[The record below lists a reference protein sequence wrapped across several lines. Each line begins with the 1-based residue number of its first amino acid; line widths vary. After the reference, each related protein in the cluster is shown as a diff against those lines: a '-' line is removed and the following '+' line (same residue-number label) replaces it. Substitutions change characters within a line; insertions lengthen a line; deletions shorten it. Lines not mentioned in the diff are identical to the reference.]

1 MDNLNRYSSFIK
13 RIVTAPDPIRKE
25 LLKSSNL
32 NIIKAICEIIYNI
45 RQKNITVPKPVLEQL
60 KKHKTVLYK
69 LIGGKGFKARK
80 TILVNNS
87 KAISPLAAIFK

>member
-1 MDNLNRYSSFIK
+1 MDNVNRYAGFIK
-13 RIVTAPDPIRKE
+13 RIVTASDPISKE

-32 NIIKAICEIIYNI
+32 NIIKAICEIIHNI
-45 RQKNITVPKPVLEQL
+45 RQKNNAVHNPVLEQL
-60 KKHKTVLYK
+60 KKHRTVLYK
-69 LIGGKGFKARK
+69 LIGGKGFQARK